1 MSDVL
6 FKKKKKGQGEGRRER
21 EKERNWA
28 IPMEV
33 GLREHRIRKKYLI
46 NHKFL
51 DIALQIDMESKLMS
65 LP

>member
-1 MSDVL
+1 MSDIL
-6 FKKKKKGQGEGRRER
+6 FKKKKKDREREGER

>member
-6 FKKKKKGQGEGRRER
+6 FKKKKKGQGEGRGERER
-21 EKERNWA
+21 KKLG

-51 DIALQIDMESKLMS
+51 DIALQIDMESKLVS